1 MPECEGVDAVLEEV
15 ALIVESAECPILCLH
30 GKDENKLEQMM
41 TSDGTDPCMLEQNLA
56 C

>member
-15 ALIVESAECPILCLH
+15 ALIVESAECPLLSLH
-30 GKDENKLEQMM
+30 GTDHNKLEQMM
-41 TSDGTDPCMLEQNLA
+41 TCAGADHDMVEQNLA